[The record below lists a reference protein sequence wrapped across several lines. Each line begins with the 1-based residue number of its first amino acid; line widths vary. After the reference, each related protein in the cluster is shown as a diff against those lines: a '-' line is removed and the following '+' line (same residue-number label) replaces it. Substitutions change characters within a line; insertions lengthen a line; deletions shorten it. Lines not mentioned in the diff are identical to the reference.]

1 MYIEELKEGDQQD
14 QDQGQLCG
22 ESQSLVVWDA
32 KRVLVGA
39 GARALFYPTLL
50 YNVVR
55 NKIQSEFRWWD
66 RVDEF
71 ILLGAVPFPTDV
83 PRLKD
88 LGVSG
93 VVTLNE
99 PYETLVPTSLY
110 HAHNIDH
117 LMIPTRDYLFAPSF
131 ADICQAVDFIHENAS
146 LGKTTY
152 VHCKAGRGRSTT
164 IVLCYLVEFR
174 HMRPDTA
181 YEYVRSIRPR
191 VLLAPAQQQAVRDY
205 YLHKVKNNGIP
216 RNPCCMIVKKTL
228 VLPAKQDTAAFDD
241 ASVVVVTESDLD
253 GYDASFDAG
262 VSAKEMLGEGS
273 LAGRFQF
280 ASQAAIARLSCLWL
294 RCHVDDQKTS
304 RKHGPLGTL
313 GIGIRVY

>member
-1 MYIEELKEGDQQD
+1 MHIEELKEGEQQD
-14 QDQGQLCG
+14 QDQSQLC
-22 ESQSLVVWDA
+22 EDRLVVWDA

-50 YNVVR
+50 YNLVR

-71 ILLGAVPFPTDV
+71 ILLGAVPFPADV

-110 HAHNIDH
+110 HAHNIHH
-117 LMIPTRDYLFAPSF
+117 LVIPTRDYLFAPSF

-146 LGKTTY
+146 DGKTTY

-164 IVLCYLVEFR
+164 IVLCYLVEHR
-174 HMRPDTA
+174 HMTPDAA

-191 VLLAPAQQQAVRDY
+191 VLLAPAQQQAVQDY
-205 YLHKVKNNGIP
+205 YLHKVNNNGI
-216 RNPCCMIVKKTL
+216 CGDSCSMIIKKTL
-228 VLPAKQDTAAFDD
+228 VVAAKQDTAVFDD
-241 ASVVVVTESDLD
+241 GSVVVVTESDLD
-253 GYDASFDAG
+253 GYDASFDTD
-262 VSAKEMLGEGS
+262 VLSNEMLDEGS
-273 LAGRFQF
+273 LAGRLQF
-280 ASQAAIARLSCLWL
+280 ASQAAMTRLSCLWL
-294 RCHVDDQKTS
+294 RCRAEQKAS
-304 RKHGPLGTL
+304 RKLLSSL
-313 GIGIRVY
+313 GIDIRVY

>member
-1 MYIEELKEGDQQD
+1 MYIEELKEGEQQD
-14 QDQGQLCG
+14 QDQSQLCG
-22 ESQSLVVWDA
+22 ERLVVWDA
-32 KRVLVGA
+32 RRVLVGA

-71 ILLGAVPFPTDV
+71 ILLGAVPFPADV

-117 LMIPTRDYLFAPSF
+117 LVIPTRDYLFALSF

-164 IVLCYLVEFR
+164 IVLCYLLEHR
-174 HMRPDTA
+174 HMTPHAA

-191 VLLAPAQQQAVRDY
+191 VLLAPAQQQAVREY
-205 YLHKVKNNGIP
+205 YLHKVKDNGIP
-216 RNPCCMIVKKTL
+216 GNSCCVIVKKTL
-228 VLPAKQDTAAFDD
+228 VLPAKYDTAAFDD
-241 ASVVVVTESDLD
+241 GSVVVVTESDLD

-273 LAGRFQF
+273 LAGRFQL
-280 ASQAAIARLSCLWL
+280 ASQAAIAKLSGLWL
-294 RCHVDDQKTS
+294 RCRADQKTS
-304 RKHGPLGTL
+304 RKPPGQLSSL
-313 GIGIRVY
+313 GIEIRVY

>member
-1 MYIEELKEGDQQD
+1 MHIEELKEGEQQD
-14 QDQGQLCG
+14 QDQSQLC
-22 ESQSLVVWDA
+22 EDRLVVWDA

-50 YNVVR
+50 YNLVR

-110 HAHNIDH
+110 HAHNIHH
-117 LMIPTRDYLFAPSF
+117 LVIPTRDYLFAPSF

-146 LGKTTY
+146 VGKTTY

-164 IVLCYLVEFR
+164 IVLCYLVEHR
-174 HMRPDTA
+174 HMTPDAA

-191 VLLAPAQQQAVRDY
+191 VLLAPAQQQAVQDY
-205 YLHKVKNNGIP
+205 YLHKVNNNGI
-216 RNPCCMIVKKTL
+216 CGDSCSMIIKKTL
-228 VLPAKQDTAAFDD
+228 VVAAKQDTAVFDD
-241 ASVVVVTESDLD
+241 GSVVVVTESDLD
-253 GYDASFDAG
+253 GYDASFDTD
-262 VSAKEMLGEGS
+262 VLSNEMLDEGS
-273 LAGRFQF
+273 LAGRLQF
-280 ASQAAIARLSCLWL
+280 ASQAAMTRLSCLWL
-294 RCHVDDQKTS
+294 RCRAEQKAS
-304 RKHGPLGTL
+304 RKLLSSL
-313 GIGIRVY
+313 GIDIRVY

>member
-1 MYIEELKEGDQQD
+1 MHIEELKEGEQQD
-14 QDQGQLCG
+14 QDQSQLC
-22 ESQSLVVWDA
+22 EDRLVVWDA

-50 YNVVR
+50 YNLVR

-71 ILLGAVPFPTDV
+71 ILLGAVPFPADV

-110 HAHNIDH
+110 HAHNIHH
-117 LMIPTRDYLFAPSF
+117 LVIPTRDYLFAPSF

-146 LGKTTY
+146 VGKTTY

-164 IVLCYLVEFR
+164 IVLCYLVEHR
-174 HMRPDTA
+174 HMTPDAA

-191 VLLAPAQQQAVRDY
+191 VLLAPAQQQAVQDY
-205 YLHKVKNNGIP
+205 YLHKVNNNGI
-216 RNPCCMIVKKTL
+216 CGDSCSMIIKKTL
-228 VLPAKQDTAAFDD
+228 VVAAKQDTAVFDD
-241 ASVVVVTESDLD
+241 GSVVVVTESDLD
-253 GYDASFDAG
+253 GYDASFDTD
-262 VSAKEMLGEGS
+262 VLSSKMLDEGS
-273 LAGRFQF
+273 LAGRLQF
-280 ASQAAIARLSCLWL
+280 ASQAAMTRLSCLWL
-294 RCHVDDQKTS
+294 RCRAEQKAS
-304 RKHGPLGTL
+304 RKLLSSL
-313 GIGIRVY
+313 GIDIRVY

>member
-1 MYIEELKEGDQQD
+1 MRIEELKEGEQQD
-14 QDQGQLCG
+14 QNQSQLCG
-22 ESQSLVVWDA
+22 DSLVVWDA

-50 YNVVR
+50 YNVLR

-71 ILLGAVPFPTDV
+71 ILLGAVPFPADV
-83 PRLKD
+83 PQLKD

-117 LMIPTRDYLFAPSF
+117 LVIPTRDYLFAPSF
-131 ADICQAVDFIHENAS
+131 ADICEAVGFIHENAS
-146 LGKTTY
+146 VGKTTY

-164 IVLCYLVEFR
+164 IVLCYLVEHR
-174 HMRPDTA
+174 DMTPDAA

-191 VLLAPAQQQAVRDY
+191 VLLAPAQQRAVQDY
-205 YLHKVKNNGIP
+205 YLHKVKNNGMP
-216 RNPCCMIVKKTL
+216 ANSCCTIVKKTL
-228 VLPAKQDTAAFDD
+228 IVPEKQDTAAFDD
-241 ASVVVVTESDLD
+241 DSVVVVTDSDLD
-253 GYDASFDAG
+253 GYDTSFDTD
-262 VSAKEMLGEGS
+262 VFNEEMLGEGS
-273 LAGRFQF
+273 LAGRLQF
-280 ASQAAIARLSCLWL
+280 ASHAAMTKLSCLWL
-294 RCHVDDQKTS
+294 RCRADEKSS
-304 RKHGPLGTL
+304 RKLLSSL
-313 GIGIRVY
+313 GIDIRVY